1 MGLASAN
8 STSAIKEGITQI
20 ECTINGI
27 GERAGNASLEEVVAI
42 IDTKKDVYN
51 STTNLDT
58 TKIYKISKIVSKA
71 INKEIPDNKPIV
83 EKNAFKHEAG
93 IHQAGVLKN
102 KETYEILDSEK
113 YEIKTD
119 SIVIGIHSGKNAFID
134 KMKKLGYEV
143 DEYDIEKI
151 IEEQIR
157 RMEENNNMYKEEEFI
172 DTIKKYKKVR

>member
-83 EKNAFKHEAG
+83 
-93 IHQAGVLKN
+93 
-102 KETYEILDSEK
+102 
-113 YEIKTD
+113 
-119 SIVIGIHSGKNAFID
+119 GKKCF
-134 KMKKLGYEV
+134 
-143 DEYDIEKI
+143 
-151 IEEQIR
+151 
-157 RMEENNNMYKEEEFI
+157 
-172 DTIKKYKKVR
+172 